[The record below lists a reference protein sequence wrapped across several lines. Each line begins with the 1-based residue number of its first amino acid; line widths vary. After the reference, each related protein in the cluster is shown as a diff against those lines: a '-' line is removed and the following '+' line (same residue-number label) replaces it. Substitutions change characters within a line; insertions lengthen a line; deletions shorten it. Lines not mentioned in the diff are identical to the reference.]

1 MIPADD
7 VLFNDEVW
15 RPALERFAA
24 VTHLTV
30 NVYGV
35 GEQVACGP
43 VQPTPL
49 FDAFAAHG
57 YDPGIFAECARQC
70 LAQTTTRPAVVVA
83 PSYGLAVV
91 GTSLVLEGTIVG
103 AAVAGYALVGFSQR
117 ADVERLARAAGVPFR
132 QLWEV
137 AQANQP
143 IPSRRLLLH
152 GDLLQVLGDTILRE
166 GHRTRQFEVA
176 AAALTVAAEAK
187 DEFLA
192 VLSHELRTPL
202 TPILGWAWIL
212 KQGDPSKVA
221 RAAEVIERNALL
233 QAGLVDDLLELAHVA
248 RGQVTLHVTVCDLR
262 EAIRVAREAFIEP
275 AAQKGIA
282 LELVDT
288 ADHPLLVH
296 ADANRLQ
303 QVFRNVLSNALKF
316 TPAAG
321 RVTVTL
327 TEEAGLVVVTVCDT
341 GEGIA
346 PEFLPFVFDMFRQQ
360 EYGMRRTHGGLGIG
374 LALVKAL
381 TELQGG
387 RVSIASEGAGRGTA
401 VRMQFPLTEGLTL
414 TAPMLSPTRHLPV
427 TLQGLSILIVED
439 MEDAREATRAILA
452 QLGAHVLVAKDGR
465 EALDM
470 ADHGDLVLCDLRM
483 PNMDGFE
490 FIRALHLKRGG
501 TCPPVIA
508 VSGLA
513 RSTDHLRTQA
523 AGFEG
528 HLDKPFD
535 QTQLLAAIG
544 AAIAQPSRNH
554 DSSNPTRL
562 LEDEAL

>member
-1 MIPADD
+1 MIPADEI
-7 VLFNDEVW
+7 LFNDEVW

-35 GEQVACGP
+35 SEQVVSGP
-43 VQPTPL
+43 VYATPL
-49 FDAFAAHG
+49 FDAFKAHG

-70 LAQTTTRPAVVVA
+70 LAQTTTRPAVIVA

-91 GTSLVLEGTIVG
+91 GASLVLDGAIVG
-103 AAVAGYALVGFSQR
+103 AAVAGYALVGFYQR
-117 ADVERLARAAGVPFR
+117 ADIERLARTAGVPFR
-132 QLWEV
+132 DLWEV

-143 IPSRRLLLH
+143 VPSRRLLLH

-166 GHRTRQFEVA
+166 GHRTRQFEAA
-176 AAALTVAAEAK
+176 AAALTAAGEAK

-202 TPILGWAWIL
+202 TPILSWAWIL

-233 QAGLVDDLLELAHVA
+233 QAGLVEDLLELTHVT
-248 RGQVTLHVTVCDLR
+248 RGLVSLHMTVCDVR
-262 EAIRVAREAFIEP
+262 EAIGVAREAFVEP
-275 AAQKGIA
+275 AARKGIA
-282 LELVDT
+282 LEIVDD

-321 RVTVTL
+321 RVTVTV
-327 TEEAGLVVVTVCDT
+327 TEEAESVVVTVRDT
-341 GEGIA
+341 GDGIA
-346 PEFLPFVFDMFRQQ
+346 PEFLPFVFGMFRQQ
-360 EYGMRRTHGGLGIG
+360 EHGTRRKHAGLGIG

-381 TELQGG
+381 TDLQGG
-387 RVSIASEGAGRGTA
+387 SVSITSEGAGRGTA
-401 VRMQFPLTEGLTL
+401 VRMQFPLIGELEF
-414 TAPMLSPTRHLPV
+414 TASMPTPTHRLPV

-439 MEDAREATRAILA
+439 MEDASEATRAILA
-452 QLGAHVLVAKDGR
+452 QFGANVLVAKDGR

-470 ADHGDLVLCDLRM
+470 VEHGAPDLVLCDLRM

-490 FIRALHLKRGG
+490 FIRALHLKPGG
-501 TCPPVIA
+501 KCPPVIA

-523 AGFEG
+523 AGFDG

-535 QTQLLAAIG
+535 QMQLLAAIG
-544 AAIAQPSRNH
+544 AVIAQPSRNH
-554 DSSNPTRL
+554 DSSNPTR
-562 LEDEAL
+562 

>member
-1 MIPADD
+1 MIPPDQA
-7 VLFNDEVW
+7 LFNDEVW

-35 GEQVACGP
+35 GEQVVCGP
-43 VQPTPL
+43 VYATPL
-49 FDAFAAHG
+49 FDAFTARG

-103 AAVAGYALVGFSQR
+103 AAVAGYALVGFYQR
-117 ADVERLARAAGVPFR
+117 ADIERLARAAGIPFR
-132 QLWEV
+132 ELWEV

-176 AAALTVAAEAK
+176 SAALTVAGEAK

-202 TPILGWAWIL
+202 TPILSWAWIL

-233 QAGLVDDLLELAHVA
+233 QARLVEDLLELTHVT
-248 RGQVTLHVTVCDLR
+248 RGQVTLHVTVCDVR
-262 EAIRVAREAFIEP
+262 EAIRVALEAFVEP

-282 LELVDT
+282 LEIVDA

-296 ADANRLQ
+296 ADASRLQ

-321 RVTVTL
+321 RVTVTV
-327 TEEAGLVVVTVCDT
+327 TEEADSGVVTVRDT

-360 EYGMRRTHGGLGIG
+360 EYGTRRQHPGLGIG

-387 RVSIASEGAGRGTA
+387 GVSIASEVGRGTA
-401 VRMQFPLTEGLTL
+401 VRMQFPLTEGLKL
-414 TAPMLSPTRHLPV
+414 TAPMKSPTQGLPV

-439 MEDAREATRAILA
+439 MEDASEATRAILV
-452 QLGAHVLVAKDGR
+452 QFGANVLVARDGR
-465 EALDM
+465 EALEMVDQ
-470 ADHGDLVLCDLRM
+470 GTPDLVLCDLRM

-490 FIRALHLKRGG
+490 FIRALHLTPGSK
-501 TCPPVIA
+501 CPPVIA

-523 AGFEG
+523 AGFAG
-528 HLDKPFD
+528 HLDKPFN
-535 QTQLLAAIG
+535 QTQLMAAIG
-544 AAIAQPSRNH
+544 AVIAQPSRQH
-554 DSSNPTRL
+554 ESSNPTR
-562 LEDEAL
+562 

>member
-7 VLFNDEVW
+7 VLFNDGVW

-43 VQPTPL
+43 VHATPL

-57 YDPGIFAECARQC
+57 YDPGIYAECARQC

-103 AAVAGYALVGFSQR
+103 AAVAGYALVNFYQR
-117 ADVERLARAAGVPFR
+117 ADIERLARAAGIPFR
-132 QLWEV
+132 ELWEV
-137 AQANQP
+137 AQANHP
-143 IPSRRLLLH
+143 IPSRRLVLH
-152 GDLLQVLGDTILRE
+152 GDLLQVLGDTILGE

-176 AAALTVAAEAK
+176 AAALTAAGEAK

-202 TPILGWAWIL
+202 APILSWAWIL
-212 KQGDPSKVA
+212 KQGDASQVA

-233 QAGLVDDLLELAHVA
+233 QAKLVEDLLELTNVT
-248 RGQVTLHVTVCDLR
+248 RGQVTLHVTVCDVR
-262 EAIRVAREAFIEP
+262 EAIGVTLEALVKP

-282 LELVDT
+282 LEIVNA

-303 QVFRNVLSNALKF
+303 QVFRNVMSNALKF

-321 RVTVTL
+321 RVTVTV
-327 TEEAGLVVVTVCDT
+327 TEEAELVVVTVRDT

-346 PEFLPFVFDMFRQQ
+346 PEFLPFVFGMFRQQ
-360 EYGMRRTHGGLGIG
+360 EHGTRRKHPGLGIG

-387 RVSIASEGAGRGTA
+387 RVSIASEGAGLGTE
-401 VRMQFPLTEGLTL
+401 VRMQFPLTDELKL
-414 TAPMLSPTRHLPV
+414 TAPMLSPTHRLPI
-427 TLQGLSILIVED
+427 TLQGISILIVDD
-439 MEDAREATRAILA
+439 MEDASDTRT
-452 QLGAHVLVAKDGR
+452 VR
-465 EALDM
+465 
-470 ADHGDLVLCDLRM
+470 R
-483 PNMDGFE
+483 
-490 FIRALHLKRGG
+490 
-501 TCPPVIA
+501 
-508 VSGLA
+508 
-513 RSTDHLRTQA
+513 
-523 AGFEG
+523 
-528 HLDKPFD
+528 
-535 QTQLLAAIG
+535 
-544 AAIAQPSRNH
+544 
-554 DSSNPTRL
+554 
-562 LEDEAL
+562 